1 MEAVKVILIN
11 FAVLAI
17 GFILYIKV
25 RQDMRR
31 KQVPNAPEFPILVLV
46 AGYCGWLALLLTAL
60 FSQMSG
66 AASVAYFILLIPM
79 PLATIWCIAKVFPL
93 RKISRYHRYALA
105 AGVAYLVIPACVWMF
120 LLPSIIHTK

>member
-1 MEAVKVILIN
+1 MEAIKVILVN

-17 GFILYIKV
+17 GFILYLKV

-31 KQVPNAPEFPILVLV
+31 RQVPNAPEIPILILV
-46 AGYCGWLALLLTAL
+46 AGYCGWLALVVSAL
-60 FSQMSG
+60 VSQMSR
-66 AASVAYFILLIPM
+66 AASIEYFILLVPM

>member
-1 MEAVKVILIN
+1 MEAIKVILVN
-11 FAVLAI
+11 LAVLAM

-31 KQVPNAPEFPILVLV
+31 KQVPNAPEIPILVLV
-46 AGYCGWLALLLTAL
+46 AGFSGWLALLVIAL
-60 FSQMSG
+60 FGPISG
-66 AASVAYFILLIPM
+66 IASVEYLLLLVPM
-79 PLATIWCIAKVFPL
+79 PLVVLGCIGWLFPL

-105 AGVAYLVIPACVWMF
+105 AGVAYLIIPVCIWAF